1 MTELDGKAT
10 GWKAFYRGGRWEAPE
25 TVPSVRKTIRKKTKA
40 AKKRSKTAKKT
51 AKKAAKKKTAG
62 TAATQP

>member
-40 AKKRSKTAKKT
+40 AKKKTKTTKKAAKKT
-51 AKKAAKKKTAG
+51 AKKKTAG
-62 TAATQP
+62 TPATQP